1 MSAGS
6 SDPSRTAALDALL
19 GALPRWVLV
28 GGKGGVGK
36 TTTAAA
42 IAARSAA
49 LGTRTLLLSTDP
61 ARTLGDA
68 IGHPLGAM
76 PEPVTGTTGLFAAQ
90 LDADH
95 ARAAFLAR
103 WRGTLVTIVDR
114 GTYLD
119 EEDIERLVD
128 AALPGVDEAMAL
140 LTLAALEAEGWPR
153 VVVDTAPTGHT
164 LRLLALPETFR
175 ALVGLLERMQA
186 KHRFMVS
193 ALTHRYRAD
202 AADAFLDEMRRQLA
216 ALDEVLH
223 DPARSAL
230 VLVARAEEVVAAET
244 ARYADRLRE
253 LGIAVGAVVVNAL
266 SPASNAESRAALSAL
281 AATAPGARRFHVPLL
296 SPPPIG
302 MEAVRRFGEA
312 LVDGSGGGPATRDAA
327 RPRRGA
333 RIGRT
338 AAEGRQPGAEGR
350 AKPPTPSL
358 TIVGGKGGVGKT
370 TAACAL
376 ALAAASPDSPVL
388 LVSTDPAPS
397 VADALAQ
404 PIGDEEA
411 PVADAPGLV
420 ARQMDASAA
429 FARLRDAWQERI
441 DALFAVVMG
450 RGVDAAHDRDI
461 LRDLL
466 DLAPPGIDELH
477 ALASIGE
484 TLAQKRFTTVVVD
497 PAPTGHLLRLLE
509 MPALALEWSHR
520 LMRIMLKYRE
530 VAGLGDAASELL
542 DFAKRTRAVR
552 ELLADPA
559 RAGLLVVAL
568 DEPLVRGESAR
579 LVSRVRSLGVHV
591 TGVLWNRVGASPRPL
606 EGTGAPPQFAAPAL
620 EPPPRGVEALR
631 RWYATWE
638 PLPEHG

>member
-6 SDPSRTAALDALL
+6 SDPGHSAALDALL
-19 GALPRWVLV
+19 DALPRWVLV

-36 TTTAAA
+36 TTTAAS

-49 LGTRTLLLSTDP
+49 RGTRTLLLSTDP
-61 ARTLGDA
+61 ARTLGEA
-68 IGHPLGAM
+68 IGHPLGAT
-76 PEPVTGTTGLFAAQ
+76 PEPVSGATGLFAAQ
-90 LDADH
+90 LDAEH
-95 ARAAFLAR
+95 ARRAFLAR
-103 WRGTLVTIVDR
+103 WRETLVTIVDR

-119 EEDIERLVD
+119 EEDIEGLVD

-140 LTLAALEAEGWPR
+140 LTLAALESEGWPR

-193 ALTHRYRAD
+193 ALTHRYRPD
-202 AADAFLDEMRRQLA
+202 AADAFLEEMRRQLA
-216 ALDEVLH
+216 ALDAVLH
-223 DPARSAL
+223 DPARSAM
-230 VLVARAEEVVAAET
+230 VLVARAEEIVAEET
-244 ARYADRLRE
+244 TRYADRLHG
-253 LGIAVGAVVVNAL
+253 LGIALRAVVINAL
-266 SPASNAESRAALSAL
+266 PPTPGEEGRRAL
-281 AATAPGARRFHVPLL
+281 AMLAGAAPDAARFHVPLL

-302 MEAVRRFGEA
+302 MEAIRRFGGA
-312 LVDGSGGGPATRDAA
+312 LADGAGGGPETRDAA
-327 RPRRGA
+327 RPQPGA
-333 RIGRT
+333 PSGAPR
-338 AAEGRQPGAEGR
+338 AEGRGPGTR
-350 AKPPTPSL
+350 PPAKPPTAPL

-370 TAACAL
+370 TAACAI
-376 ALAAASPDSPVL
+376 ALAVAAPASPVL

-404 PIGDEEA
+404 PVGDEET
-411 PVADAPGLV
+411 PVGGAPGLV
-420 ARQMDASAA
+420 ARQIDAPAA

-441 DALFAVVMG
+441 DALFAAVMG

-466 DLAPPGIDELH
+466 DLAPPGIDELY

-484 TLAQKRFTTVVVD
+484 TLSDERFATVVVD

-509 MPALALEWSHR
+509 MPALALDWSHR

-542 DFAKRTRAVR
+542 DFAKRTRMVQS
-552 ELLADPA
+552 LLADPA

-568 DEPLVRGESAR
+568 DEPLVRGETAR
-579 LVSRVRSLGVHV
+579 LVSRVRALGVHV
-591 TGVLWNRVGASPRPL
+591 SGVLWNRVVAPPRPL

-620 EPPPRGVEALR
+620 DPPPRGVEALR

-638 PLPEHG
+638 PLAEHG

>member
-6 SDPSRTAALDALL
+6 PDPSRPAALDALL

-49 LGTRTLLLSTDP
+49 RGTRTLLLSTDP
-61 ARTLGDA
+61 ARTLGEA
-68 IGHPLGAM
+68 IGHPLGAT
-76 PEPVTGTTGLFAAQ
+76 PAPVPGAPRLFAAQ
-90 LDADH
+90 LDAEH

-103 WRGTLVTIVDR
+103 WRDTLVTIVDR

-119 EEDIERLVD
+119 EEDITGLVD
-128 AALPGVDEAMAL
+128 ATLPGVDEAMAL
-140 LTLAALEAEGWPR
+140 LTLAALETEEWPR
-153 VVVDTAPTGHT
+153 IVVDTAPTGHT
-164 LRLLALPETFR
+164 LRLLALPATFR

-216 ALDEVLH
+216 ALDAVLR
-223 DPARSAL
+223 DPARSAM
-230 VLVARAEEVVAAET
+230 VLVARAEEVVAEET
-244 ARYADRLRE
+244 ARYADRLRA
-253 LGIAVGAVVVNAL
+253 LGIAVGAVVVNA
-266 SPASNAESRAALSAL
+266 SPQSLSAEGRRAMETL
-281 AATAPGARRFHVPLL
+281 ASTAPDVPRFHVPLL
-296 SPPPIG
+296 SPPPSG
-302 MEAVRRFGEA
+302 MECIRRFGEA
-312 LVDGSGGGPATRDAA
+312 LEAGAAPIPAQAEPARRD
-327 RPRRGA
+327 RMPEET
-333 RIGRT
+333 RT
-338 AAEGRQPGAEGR
+338 AESPI
-350 AKPPTPSL
+350 PILPF

-376 ALAAASPDSPVL
+376 ALAAAGRGSPVL

-397 VADALAQ
+397 VADALGQ

-411 PVADAPGLV
+411 PVLGAAGLV
-420 ARQMDASAA
+420 ARQIDASAA
-429 FARLRDAWQERI
+429 FARLREAWQERI
-441 DALFAVVMG
+441 DALFAAVMG

-466 DLAPPGIDELH
+466 DLAPPGIDELY

-484 TLAQKRFTTVVVD
+484 TLAEQLFATVVVD

-509 MPALALEWSHR
+509 MPAVALDWSHR

-542 DFAKRTRAVR
+542 AFAKRTRAVR

-568 DEPLVRGESAR
+568 DEPLVRGETAR
-579 LVSRVRSLGVHV
+579 LVSRVRTLGVRV
-591 TGVLWNRVGASPRPL
+591 SGVLWNRVGAPPRPL

-620 EPPPRGVEALR
+620 DPPPRGVEALR

-638 PLPEHG
+638 PLHEHG